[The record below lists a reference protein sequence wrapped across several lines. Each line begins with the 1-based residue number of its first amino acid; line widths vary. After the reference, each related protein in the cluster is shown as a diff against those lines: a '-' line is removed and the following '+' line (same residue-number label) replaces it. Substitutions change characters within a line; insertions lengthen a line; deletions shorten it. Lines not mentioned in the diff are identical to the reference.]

1 MAVFLCE
8 TCEPQQR
15 HHRANG
21 NQIGSGPVTERSR
34 EKVNDFK
41 YKTDGTEKQSCTA
54 QERERESGRDR
65 K

>member
-1 MAVFLCE
+1 MAVCLGE
-8 TCEPQQR
+8 TCEPQQS
-15 HHRANG
+15 HRANG
-21 NQIGSGPVTERSR
+21 NQTGSGLESERSR